1 MAVDDAA
8 LDRLREDLLV
18 AIRAAILDSEHRVRG
33 EIAGAV
39 SASEQGLR
47 GEMSAS
53 EQRLRGEISALE
65 HRIGGQISA
74 LEHRIGGEISALE
87 HRIGGEV
94 ADAISA
100 SEIRLEGRLEAR
112 LGARIDASAA
122 ETRRHMGVVA
132 EDLTSKIALVAEGV
146 ITLTQRLGAE
156 MSDGF
161 DLLDR
166 RLLRLETRLLS
177 SPEQS

>member
-33 EIAGAV
+33 EIADAV
-39 SASEQGLR
+39 SASE
-47 GEMSAS
+47 
-53 EQRLRGEISALE
+53 
-65 HRIGGQISA
+65 HRIRKELTA
-74 LEHRIGGEISALE
+74 T
-87 HRIGGEV
+87 
-94 ADAISA
+94 
-100 SEIRLEGRLEAR
+100 
-112 LGARIDASAA
+112 AA

-146 ITLTQRLGAE
+146 ITLTERLGAD
-156 MSDGF
+156 MRDGF
-161 DLLDR
+161 DILDR

-177 SPEQS
+177 SPERS

>member
-18 AIRAAILDSEHRVRG
+18 AIRAALLDSEHRIRG
-33 EIAGAV
+33 EITDAV
-39 SASEQGLR
+39 
-47 GEMSAS
+47 SAS
-53 EQRLRGEISALE
+53 EQRLRGEVTA
-65 HRIGGQISA
+65 
-74 LEHRIGGEISALE
+74 
-87 HRIGGEV
+87 
-94 ADAISA
+94 AISA
-100 SEIRLEGRLEAR
+100 SETRLEARLEAR

-132 EDLTSKIALVAEGV
+132 ENLTSKIALVAEGV
-146 ITLTQRLGAE
+146 ITLTERLGAE
-156 MSDGF
+156 MSAGF

-177 SPEQS
+177 SPERN

>member
-18 AIRAAILDSEHRVRG
+18 AIRAAILDSEHRIRG
-33 EIAGAV
+33 EIADAV
-39 SASEQGLR
+39 SASEQR
-47 GEMSAS
+47 I
-53 EQRLRGEISALE
+53 RGEISA
-65 HRIGGQISA
+65 S
-74 LEHRIGGEISALE
+74 E

-100 SEIRLEGRLEAR
+100 SETRLEARLEAR

-146 ITLTQRLGAE
+146 ITLTERLGVE
-156 MSDGF
+156 MRAGF
-161 DLLDR
+161 DILDR
-166 RLLRLETRLLS
+166 RLLRLETRLLA
-177 SPEQS
+177 SPERS

>member
-18 AIRAAILDSEHRVRG
+18 AIRAAILDSEHRIRG
-33 EIAGAV
+33 EVVDAV
-39 SASEQGLR
+39 SASEH
-47 GEMSAS
+47 
-53 EQRLRGEISALE
+53 RL
-65 HRIGGQISA
+65 
-74 LEHRIGGEISALE
+74 GGEISA
-87 HRIGGEV
+87 
-94 ADAISA
+94 
-100 SEIRLEGRLEAR
+100 SETRLETRLEAR
-112 LGARIDASAA
+112 LGAKIEASAA

-146 ITLTQRLGAE
+146 LTLTERLGAE

-161 DLLDR
+161 DILDR

-177 SPEQS
+177 SPERS